1 MNFWYMVNFFV
12 SALPLDFFLTWVYV
26 KSRRSIFACVI
37 SNFVINFLQ
46 EQIAMTQVTKCLET
60 VVLSVFVTVI
70 ILANKEMF
78 FERKH
83 IGRLLEV
90 KPV

>member
-1 MNFWYMVNFFV
+1 MVNFFV

-37 SNFVINFLQ
+37 IHFVINFLQ
-46 EQIAMTQVTKCLET
+46 EQIAMTQVTKSLET
-60 VVLSVFVTVI
+60 VVLSVLLPSLFLRI
-70 ILANKEMF
+70 KRCFSKEN
-78 FERKH
+78 

-90 KPV
+90 KAGID